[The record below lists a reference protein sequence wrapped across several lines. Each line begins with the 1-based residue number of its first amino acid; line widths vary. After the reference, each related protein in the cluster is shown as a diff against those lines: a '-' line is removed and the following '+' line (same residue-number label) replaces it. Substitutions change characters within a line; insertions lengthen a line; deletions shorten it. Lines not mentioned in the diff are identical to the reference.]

1 MDYQKF
7 IKTLNNSINIGA
19 NFYESLLI
27 NIVKNP
33 QRYSGL
39 FRNSNFK
46 TKLLQ
51 NVTQSQE
58 IKFGDFFE
66 EIVTQYLSELGY
78 VNQQKNLGRDQNGDS
93 LNADQLFKNQTT
105 LNLVEQKIRDDH
117 DSTKKRGQF
126 SNFIKKVELLTTQY
140 PGLSINAS
148 MWFVDDSLQKNK
160 NYYSEEML
168 KISVKNVQTRLYY
181 GKSFFESLI
190 NGQSA
195 WNEIITHLTRMRVE
209 ASNETLFIP
218 DFDTSEEG
226 FDALKKLS
234 KAYVNKLLSNED
246 KYVLL
251 RSEMFP
257 TGQNLNR
264 YYKEILMKD
273 KSQ

>member
-1 MDYQKF
+1 MNYQRFKEL
-7 IKTLNNSINIGA
+7 LNTNISIGA
-19 NFYESLLI
+19 PFYEKLLT

-66 EIVTQYLSELGY
+66 ALVTEYLGELGY
-78 VNQQKNLGRDQNGDS
+78 FNQQKNLGRDQNGDS
-93 LNADQLFKNQTT
+93 LNADQLFKNQST
-105 LNLVEQKIRDDH
+105 LNFVEQKIRDDH

-126 SNFIKKVELLTTQY
+126 SNFIKKVDLLTSQNPTM
-140 PGLSINAS
+140 LIKAS

-160 NYYSEEML
+160 NYYFEEMA
-168 KISVKNVQTRLYY
+168 KISYKNVQTNLYY
-181 GKSFFESLI
+181 GKDFFESLI

-195 WNEIITHLTRMRVE
+195 WKEITAHLTRMRVE
-209 ASNETLFIP
+209 ASSETLFIP
-218 DFDTSEEG
+218 DFDTSDEG
-226 FDALKKLS
+226 YDALKKLS
-234 KAYVNKLLSNED
+234 QTYINKLLSNDD
-246 KYVLL
+246 KYSLL

-257 TGQNLNR
+257 TGKNLNR
-264 YYKEILMKD
+264 YHEEVLKKVKYK
-273 KSQ
+273 